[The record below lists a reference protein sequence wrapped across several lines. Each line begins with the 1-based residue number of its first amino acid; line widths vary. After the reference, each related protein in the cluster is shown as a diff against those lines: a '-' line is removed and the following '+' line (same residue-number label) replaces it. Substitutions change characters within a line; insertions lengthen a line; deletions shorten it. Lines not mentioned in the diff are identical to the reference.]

1 MVGSAAL
8 TPVASVRAASGS
20 ATKPFFME
28 ESLGHN
34 ETGRQ
39 LRKLRPGCEAGASE
53 RGRLDQRCPYQA
65 RSRYSCLRRN
75 RASFLCSFQFVLI
88 SVLDR
93 AGIKTLGIDV
103 PSDQLDNSHGGGVR
117 SSDAG

>member
-8 TPVASVRAASGS
+8 TPGASVRAASGS

-39 LRKLRPGCEAGASE
+39 LRKLRPVCEAGASE
-53 RGRLDQRCPYQA
+53 SGRLDQRCLSQA

-75 RASFLCSFQFVLI
+75 SASFLCSFQFVLI
-88 SVLDR
+88 GVLDR
-93 AGIKTLGIDV
+93 AGIQTLGIDV
-103 PSDQLDNSHGGGVR
+103 PIDQLDKDRKSTRLNS
-117 SSDAG
+117 SQ

>member
-8 TPVASVRAASGS
+8 TPGASVRAASGS

-39 LRKLRPGCEAGASE
+39 LRKLRPVCEAGASE
-53 RGRLDQRCPYQA
+53 SGRLDQRCLSQA

-75 RASFLCSFQFVLI
+75 SASFLCSFQFEIGRASCRERVCQYVSI
-88 SVLDR
+88 SLV
-93 AGIKTLGIDV
+93 V
-103 PSDQLDNSHGGGVR
+103 V
-117 SSDAG
+117 